1 MPFCVGLTGGIGSG
15 KSVVSSLFEAHGA
28 AVVDTDEISRALTA
42 PGGAAIAAIRE
53 KFGPQAIGPDGG
65 LDRERMRLL
74 VFRDAAARGEL
85 EAILHPLIRA
95 RARDAIAAARAPYVL
110 VVVPLLFET
119 GACME
124 LIQRVLVIDCDEA
137 HQVSRVAASRGLAP
151 AEVRRIM
158 ATQLPRAERLRRAD
172 DVLHNDGTLDALRGE
187 VERLHV
193 RYAALARQAEAGT
206 AASGRTP

>member
-15 KSVVSSLFEAHGA
+15 KSVVSDMFQALGA
-28 AVVDTDEISRALTA
+28 VVVDTDEISRALTA

-53 KFGPQAIGPDGG
+53 RFGPGSIAPDGG

-74 VFRDAAARGEL
+74 VFRDAQSRQQL
-85 EAILHPLIRA
+85 EAILHPQIRA
-95 RARDAIAAARAPYVL
+95 RTRAAIDAARAPYVI

-124 LIQRVLVIDCDEA
+124 LVRRVLVVDCDEVE
-137 HQVSRVAASRGLAP
+137 QVRRVTASRGIA
-151 AEVRRIM
+151 AEEVRRIM

-172 DVLHNDGTLDALRGE
+172 DVVHNDGSIEALRGQ
-187 VERLHV
+187 VGGLHA
-193 RYAALARQAEAGT
+193 RYLELARRA
-206 AASGRTP
+206 

>member
-15 KSVVSSLFEAHGA
+15 KSVVSDMFQALGA

-53 KFGPQAIGPDGG
+53 QFGPGSIGPDGG
-65 LDRERMRLL
+65 LERERMRLL
-74 VFRDAAARGEL
+74 VFRDAASRQQL
-85 EAILHPLIRA
+85 EAILHPQIRA
-95 RARDAIAAARAPYVL
+95 RTRAAIDAARAPYVI

-124 LIQRVLVIDCDEA
+124 LVRRVLVVDCDEA
-137 HQVSRVAASRGLAP
+137 EQVRRVTASRGIA
-151 AEVRRIM
+151 AEEVRRIM

-172 DVLHNDGTLDALRGE
+172 DVLHNDGGIEALRGQVGE
-187 VERLHV
+187 LHA
-193 RYAALARQAEAGT
+193 RYLELARRA
-206 AASGRTP
+206 